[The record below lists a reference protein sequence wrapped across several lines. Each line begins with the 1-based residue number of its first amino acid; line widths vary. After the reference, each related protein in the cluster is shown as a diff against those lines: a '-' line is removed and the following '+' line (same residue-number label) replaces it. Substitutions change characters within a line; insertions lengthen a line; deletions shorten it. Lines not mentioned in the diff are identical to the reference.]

1 MPWLSITLDL
11 DGTQAEAVSE
21 ALVEAGAL
29 SVSMEDAGAGGAGE
43 EAQFGEP
50 GCAWPRPWRRTRL
63 VALAEPDA
71 DPAALLRQ
79 AAQGCAIEAPAFSVG
94 RVADEDW
101 VRRTQAQ
108 FAPLR
113 CGERI
118 WIVPSWHAA
127 PDPGALNI
135 RLDPGL
141 AFGTGSHP
149 TTRLVLAWL
158 ERRLRGGEQVLDY
171 GCGSGILALAAA
183 LLGARRV
190 VATDLDPR
198 ALEATAANARA
209 NGVSLRVAAPDAL
222 GLEAPEARSG
232 TFDIVVANI
241 LANPLIALEPILAAR
256 TRPGGS
262 LALSGILAAQADEV
276 LAAYA
281 GDFDCAG
288 GAVEEGWVLI
298 EGRRRGG
305 QR

>member
-11 DGTQAEAVSE
+11 NGMRAEAVSE

-29 SVSMEDAGAGGAGE
+29 SVSMEDALAGGAGE
-43 EAQFGEP
+43 DAQFDEP
-50 GCAWPRPWRRTRL
+50 DTSPPRPWRRTRL
-63 VALAEPDA
+63 VALAEAGADA
-71 DPAALLRQ
+71 AALVGR
-79 AAQGCAIEAPAFSVG
+79 AARDCGIEAPLFQVS
-94 RVADEDW
+94 RVEDDDW

-108 FAPLR
+108 FSPIR

-118 WIVPSWHAA
+118 WIVPSWHQA

-158 ERRLRGGEQVLDY
+158 ERELCDAEVDPPRVLDY

-183 LLGARRV
+183 LLGAREV
-190 VATDLDPR
+190 AATDLDPQ
-198 ALEATAANARA
+198 ALEATRTSARA
-209 NGVSLRVAAPDAL
+209 NGVALQITAPDAL
-222 GLEAPEARSG
+222 RSG

-241 LANPLIALEPILAAR
+241 LANPLFALEPILAGR
-256 TRPGGS
+256 TRPGGR
-262 LALSGILAAQADEV
+262 LALSGILAAQADDV

-281 GDFDCAG
+281 GDFDCAV
-288 GAVEEGWVLI
+288 GASEEGWVLV
-298 EGRRRGG
+298 EGRRKEAFA
-305 QR
+305 

>member
-11 DGTQAEAVSE
+11 DGTRAEAVSE

-29 SVSMEDAGAGGAGE
+29 SVSMEDAQAGGPGE
-43 EAQFGEP
+43 DAQFGEP
-50 GCAWPRPWRRTRL
+50 DSSPPRPWRRTRL
-63 VALAEPDA
+63 VALAEPGADA
-71 DPAALLRQ
+71 AEMVGRAARDC
-79 AAQGCAIEAPAFSVG
+79 GIEAPAFAVG
-94 RVADEDW
+94 RVEDDDW

-113 CGERI
+113 CGERL

-158 ERRLRGGEQVLDY
+158 ERSVRGGERVLDY

-183 LLGARRV
+183 RLGAREV
-190 VATDLDPR
+190 AATDLDPL
-198 ALEATAANARA
+198 ALEATASNARA
-209 NGVSLRVAAPDAL
+209 NGVAVGVAAPESVPA
-222 GLEAPEARSG
+222 G

-241 LANPLIALEPILAAR
+241 LANPLIALEPVLAAR
-256 TRPGGS
+256 TRRGGR
-262 LALSGILAAQADEV
+262 LALSGILAAQAAEV

-281 GDFDCAG
+281 ADFDCAA
-288 GAVEEGWVLI
+288 GAAEDGWVLV
-298 EGRRRGG
+298 EGRRRGAAA
-305 QR
+305 

>member
-11 DGTQAEAVSE
+11 DGTRAEAVSE

-29 SVSMEDAGAGGAGE
+29 SVSMEDAQAGGPGE
-43 EAQFGEP
+43 DAQFGEP
-50 GCAWPRPWRRTRL
+50 DSSPPRPWHRTRL
-63 VALAEPDA
+63 IALAEPGA
-71 DPAALLRQ
+71 NAAALVGR
-79 AAQGCAIEAPAFSVG
+79 AARDCGIEAPAFHLG
-94 RVADEDW
+94 RVEDEDW

-108 FAPLR
+108 FAPIR

-158 ERRLRGGEQVLDY
+158 ERAMRGPDAVTPRVLDY

-183 LLGARRV
+183 LLGAREV
-190 VATDLDPR
+190 AATDLDPQ
-198 ALEATAANARA
+198 ALEATASNASA
-209 NGVSLRVAAPDAL
+209 NGVTVCVSAPDAL
-222 GLEAPEARSG
+222 PGGS
-232 TFDIVVANI
+232 FDILVANI

-256 TRPGGS
+256 TRPGGR
-262 LALSGILAAQADEV
+262 LALSGILPAQADDV

-281 GDFDCAG
+281 PDFDCAT
-288 GAVEEGWVLI
+288 GAAEEGWVLV
-298 EGRRRGG
+298 EGRRRSAAA
-305 QR
+305 

>member
-11 DGTQAEAVSE
+11 DGTRAEAVSE
-21 ALVEAGAL
+21 ALAEAGAL
-29 SVSMEDAGAGGAGE
+29 SVTMEDAQAGGPGE
-43 EAQFGEP
+43 EAQYGEP
-50 GCAWPRPWRRTRL
+50 DLAAPRPWHRTRL
-63 VALAEPDA
+63 VALAEAGADA
-71 DPAALLRQ
+71 AAIVGR
-79 AAQGCAIEAPAFSVG
+79 AARECGIELPAFALG
-94 RVADEDW
+94 RVEDDDW

-108 FAPLR
+108 FAPIR

-158 ERRLRGGEQVLDY
+158 ERAVRAGDRVLDY

-183 LLGARRV
+183 LLGAREV
-190 VATDLDPR
+190 AATDLDPQ
-198 ALEATAANARA
+198 ALEATASNARA
-209 NGVSLRVAAPDAL
+209 NGVVL
-222 GLEAPEARSG
+222 GVTAPEFIPGG

-241 LANPLIALEPILAAR
+241 LANPLITLEPILAAR
-256 TRPGGS
+256 TRPGGR
-262 LALSGILAAQADEV
+262 LALSGILAAQAEDV

-281 GDFDCAG
+281 AEFDCAT
-288 GAVEEGWVLI
+288 GAAEDGWVLV
-298 EGRRRGG
+298 EGRRRDAAA
-305 QR
+305 

>member
-1 MPWLSITLDL
+1 MPWLSITLEL
-11 DGTQAEAVSE
+11 DGRRAEAVSE

-29 SVSMEDAGAGGAGE
+29 SVTMEDAQADGPGE
-43 EAQFGEP
+43 DAQFGEP
-50 GCAWPRPWRRTRL
+50 GLAPPRPWRRTRL
-63 VALAEPDA
+63 VALADA
-71 DPAALLRQ
+71 GADAAAIVGQ
-79 AAQGCAIEAPAFSVG
+79 AARECGIASPAFSLGHVE
-94 RVADEDW
+94 DDDW

-108 FAPLR
+108 FAPIR

-118 WIVPSWHAA
+118 WIVPSWHSA

-158 ERRLRGGEQVLDY
+158 ERAMRGAEVVPSRVLDY

-183 LLGARRV
+183 LLGAREV
-190 VATDLDPR
+190 AATDLDPQ
-198 ALEATAANARA
+198 ALEATASNARA
-209 NGVSLRVAAPDAL
+209 NGVTVRVS
-222 GLEAPEARSG
+222 APEMLPGG

-256 TRPGGS
+256 TRTGGR

-281 GDFDCAG
+281 PDFDCAT
-288 GAVEEGWVLI
+288 GAAEEGWGLV
-298 EGRRRGG
+298 EGRRRSGAA
-305 QR
+305 